1 MLISEFPP
9 SSINLLLDLTELNVN
24 NCEYF
29 LSNIGGSIWFKL
41 NFESISKFWHFDI
54 DQEVCVVKFDWLSF
68 VPVWKMFCRIAML
81 FVKIYTNFTQNTVY
95 FTRWSLIDL
104 KKLNLFRNMQSIL
117 WNSLFWASYMMQRI
131 SQNLFIYIS
140 LIKTLL

>member
-54 DQEVCVVKFDWLSF
+54 DQEVCVVKFDWLNF

-104 KKLNLFRNMQSIL
+104 KKLNLL
-117 WNSLFWASYMMQRI
+117 GDD
-131 SQNLFIYIS
+131 
-140 LIKTLL
+140 K